1 MARIDMS
8 LHQNRFIMLGVIHRD
23 REVAPLLSRWMEVW
37 EPAIVTLEL
46 SPYGCAFRKSKG
58 FELKERV
65 HRAVEELRAQ
75 GRHIDGRALDDVLAY
90 IDLPP
95 ELMVAADF
103 AKRRG
108 IPLHLIDVD
117 LYSRSRLRHIDKL
130 VSRENLSHLLCGAD
144 LRGADQEKALAR
156 LFFRGG
162 VKLFPYTEEMAARD
176 THMRDTIA
184 GLMKLHH
191 GPRLLHICGWQHLAD
206 PRSLYASLNP
216 TKVFIHDETLR
227 L

>member
-1 MARIDMS
+1 MARIDMPFR
-8 LHQNRFIMLGVIHRD
+8 QNRFIMLGLIHRD
-23 REVAPLLSRWMEVW
+23 REVGPLLSRWMDAW
-37 EPAIVTLEL
+37 EPAVVTLEL

-58 FELKERV
+58 FELKKRV
-65 HRAVEELRAQ
+65 HGAVEELRAQ
-75 GRHIDGRALDDVLAY
+75 GRRIDSRALDDVLAY

-103 AKRRG
+103 SERRG
-108 IPLHLIDVD
+108 IPLHLIDMD

-130 VSRENLSHLLCGAD
+130 VSRENLSYLLCGAD
-144 LRGADQEKALAR
+144 VRGTDQEKALAR
-156 LFFRGG
+156 LFFELG
-162 VKLFPYTEEMAARD
+162 VKLFPYTEEMAVRD

-191 GPRLLHICGWQHLAD
+191 ASRLLHICGWQHLAD
-206 PRSLYASLNP
+206 LRCLYASLNP